1 MITGKMNL
9 VKEEVGYV
17 RELWNLLSTQP
28 EIKTGEKHKEVI
40 TVSSDTL
47 KIVLMAIMG
56 IYKYDK
62 QEGVDLDE
70 ALDFRNL
77 VRYDPIKKKQ

>member
-1 MITGKMNL
+1 M
-9 VKEEVGYV
+9 
-17 RELWNLLSTQP
+17 
-28 EIKTGEKHKEVI
+28 
-40 TVSSDTL
+40 SSDTL